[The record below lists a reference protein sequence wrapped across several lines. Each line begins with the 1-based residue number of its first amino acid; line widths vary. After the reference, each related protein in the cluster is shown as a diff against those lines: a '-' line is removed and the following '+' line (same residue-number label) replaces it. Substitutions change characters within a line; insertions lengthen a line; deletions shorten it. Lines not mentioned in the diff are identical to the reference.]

1 MQRQI
6 WKKFDFNKPATGPL
20 WVVFSFPD
28 HDVDVNSFGEMTGEY
43 TGHIGYKPLMVMVDL
58 DHDGSPV
65 FRHIDLDN
73 EGLVADEYVAVC
85 YKEIELPDVPDPFN
99 YYEWG
104 ECFNQ
109 RNFKEGPFFTLSLIK
124 NGDGDYQMAV
134 TFNMITASC
143 DDDNPLFDAISMA
156 KFGFVSKEDIVIAY
170 REPVAPL
177 FLPEMLK
184 NNSLEIV
191 NNA

>member
-1 MQRQI
+1 MQQQS
-6 WKKFDFNKPATGPL
+6 WKKFDLNKPATGPL
-20 WVVFSFPD
+20 WVVFSFPE

-43 TGHIGYKPLMVMVDL
+43 TGHIGYKTLMVMVDL
-58 DHDGSPV
+58 DHDGAPV
-65 FRHIDLDN
+65 FHHIQLDN

-85 YKEIELPDVPDPFN
+85 YMEIDLPEAPDPFD

-109 RNFKEGPFFTLSLIK
+109 RDFKEGPFFTLSLIK
-124 NGDGDYQMAV
+124 NDDSKYEMAV

-143 DDDNPLFDAISMA
+143 EDDLPLFDAISMS
-156 KFGFVSKEDIVIAY
+156 KFGFVSKYDIVIAY

-177 FLPEMLK
+177 FTPEMLK
-184 NNSLEIV
+184 N
-191 NNA
+191 